1 LKIKFFPV
9 ILFISVFTSLYA
21 QSEVITLDEAI
32 EKAFSQNP
40 QLMAGNYIVEASKE
54 RDKRSYAGYMPS
66 LSFTTSY
73 ARQTGNPTSKP
84 GVPITAGSSPD
95 NTSYNYYSLGITL
108 NQTIYD
114 FGRTTG
120 ATEVSEAQLKSDIQ
134 DINVLKLSVWEL
146 VALRYSLVLTNQ
158 ELLAVSKRNVESSQ
172 KHLEQSKALF
182 ENGLRP
188 KLDMLR
194 LEVELKNA
202 EAVYISAASALKIS
216 KNDLLAALGIKDF
229 FDFTA
234 EKFDVSCSKPA
245 FSGISSYSTDALDA
259 RPEMTAIKEKIKLSS
274 MTLKTIK
281 SDYFP
286 ILGFT
291 ATFSDA
297 GTEISDLAWNW
308 GIGIGISWP
317 IFTGFSTYRSMKEA
331 QNKLSA
337 LKFSQTTVEIQIKS
351 EIMQA
356 FENIEAADA
365 RIAAYEAAVKSSK
378 EANNAAESRYES
390 GSGTVIELL
399 DASTALANSEANL
412 VKAEFERALAY
423 VRWQKALGKIPEKYS
438 K

>member
-1 LKIKFFPV
+1 VKINIFLL
-9 ILFISVFTSLYA
+9 ILLISIFSSLYA
-21 QSEVITLDEAI
+21 QSEILTLDEAI

-40 QLMAGNYIVEASKE
+40 QLMAGNYTVEAAKE
-54 RDKRSYAGYMPS
+54 RDKRAYAGYMPS

-73 ARQTGNPTSKP
+73 ARQTGNQTSKP
-84 GVPITAGSSPD
+84 GVPGTSANSPD
-95 NTSYNYYSLGITL
+95 NDSYNYYSLGITL

-120 ATEVSEAQLKSDIQ
+120 ATKISEAQLKSDIQ

-146 VALRYSLVLTNQ
+146 VSLRYSLVLTNQ
-158 ELLAVSKRNVESSQ
+158 ELLAVAKRNVETSK
-172 KHLEQSKALF
+172 KHLEHSKALF

-194 LEVELKNA
+194 LEVELRNA
-202 EAVYISAASALKIS
+202 EAVYISASSALKIS
-216 KNDLLAALGIKDF
+216 KNELLAALGIKDF

-234 EKFDVSCSKPA
+234 ERFDVSCSKPSS
-245 FSGISSYSTDALDA
+245 SGIASYSTDALVT
-259 RPEMTAIKEKIKLSS
+259 RPEIAAIKEKIKLSA

-297 GTEISDLAWNW
+297 GTEISDLTWNW
-308 GIGIGISWP
+308 GVGVGISWP
-317 IFTGFSTYRSMKEA
+317 LFTGLSTYRSMKEA
-331 QNKLSA
+331 ENKLSA

-351 EIMQA
+351 EIVQA

-365 RIAAYEAAVKSSK
+365 RIAVYEAAVISSK
-378 EANNAAESRYES
+378 EANNAAESRYEA

-412 VKAEFERALAY
+412 VKAELERSLAY